1 MGIPYDLIIH
11 IWEEDEEDTI
21 MKKTHLSLEDRIT
34 IAQMLSE
41 GQSFKRIA
49 LAVGKDC
56 TSISR
61 EVRSHL
67 LFKKTGGYG
76 RPFNACAH
84 RRDCTVRSLCAQC
97 PSLKKRQCSLC
108 AECNGHCP
116 DFERQGCPRLEKPPY
131 VCNGCPDRARCTLEK
146 RFYDAAY
153 AHKEYRELLSE
164 CRSGISYTEEEI
176 RHLDGIV
183 SPLILRGQ
191 SLAHICA
198 NNKDALMVSES
209 TLYRLVEYN
218 VFQARNIDLPRK
230 VRYSKRK
237 KKKEYKVDKGCRTGR
252 TYEDYLRY
260 RDVHPDIPITQMDS
274 VEGKK
279 GGKVLLTIHFVK
291 SELMLA
297 FLRDANDSR
306 SVLDIFDRLYLEL
319 CPDIFMSLMPLIL
332 TDNGSEFSNP
342 KAIEHDRQGNERT
355 RIFYCDPSS
364 PGQKGSAEKNHE
376 FIRYVLPKGCSF
388 DSLTQ
393 KDISLLMDHINS
405 YSRESLGNRC
415 PYEMFSFLYGQG
427 PLDAL
432 GCHRIPPDRVELTPS
447 LLGR

>member
-1 MGIPYDLIIH
+1 MGILYDLIIH
-11 IWEEDEEDTI
+11 IWEDDKEDTI

-34 IAQMLSE
+34 ISHMLSE

-84 RRDCTVRSLCAQC
+84 RRDCNVRSLCAQC

-108 AECNGHCP
+108 AACNDHCP

-131 VCNGCPDRARCTLEK
+131 VCNGCPDKARCTLEK

-209 TLYRLVEYN
+209 TLYRLVGYN
-218 VFQARNIDLPRK
+218 VSQARNIDLPRK

-237 KKKEYKVDKGCRTGR
+237 KKKEYKVDKGCRIGR

-260 RDVHPDIPITQMDS
+260 RDTHPDIPITQMDS

-297 FLRDANDSR
+297 FLRDANDPQ

-319 CPDIFMSLMPLIL
+319 RPDISMSLMPLIL

-364 PGQKGSAEKNHE
+364 PGQKGSAEKDHE

-415 PYEMFSFLYGQG
+415 PYEMSSFLYGQG